1 MSPLSRAPR
10 AATSDRHPVD
20 EVLPASRLFFF
31 GLQHMLIMYAGCVAV
46 PLVLGAVLGLDTHT
60 IALIVNADLLVA
72 GIATIIQSVGLTR
85 FFGIR
90 MPVVAGASFTFLT
103 PMILIGSEYGLPTM
117 YGSMIAAG
125 VFGMLLARPFSKVLR
140 FFPTLVT
147 GCVITIIGL
156 SLIKVSADLIIGSD
170 PESAN
175 YASVKYILLAFGVVV
190 VIVLMNRL
198 FTGFVRNVSVLFGLA
213 IGAVAAWLMGMA
225 HFGSVGAA
233 KWFGFSTPLHF
244 GAPEFKVVPI
254 IAMCVAMIVV
264 FSEMTACVL
273 AIGDAVGKKV
283 TDKDMARGLA
293 TDGLAATLAGFM
305 NSVPDSTFGQNVGL
319 ISLTKVKSRYV
330 ITVTGVLL
338 LVMGAIPKLGEVVAS
353 LPGPV
358 IGGAGLVMFAMTAA
372 VGIQMLQKVDFE
384 GNQNLLIVAVALGV
398 GMLPVVVPAIYQNF
412 HRDAQFI
419 LGSAI
424 TATVLVAFVLNLLFN
439 HLLPGQRG
447 ASAGGGSTGGGGEA
461 GNGVVVRVEDGR
473 GSTGVPESTAVPE
486 GVVLP
491 DGAGLTPGTGRT
503 DAPREAD
510 GRA

>member
-1 MSPLSRAPR
+1 MSPTNRAP
-10 AATSDRHPVD
+10 APEASDRHPVD
-20 EVLPASRLFFF
+20 EVLPASQLFFF

-60 IALIVNADLLVA
+60 IAMIVNADLLVA

-90 MPVVAGASFTFLT
+90 LPVVAGASFTFLT
-103 PMILIGSEYGLPTM
+103 PMMLIGSEYGMPTM

-125 VFGMLLARPFSKVLR
+125 VFGIVLARPFSKVLR

-156 SLIKVSADLIIGSD
+156 SLIGVAANLITGDD
-170 PESAN
+170 PKDKD
-175 YASVKYILLAFGVVV
+175 YAGVGHILLAFGVIL
-190 VIVLMNRL
+190 VIVLVNRL
-198 FTGFVRNVSVLFGLA
+198 FTGFVRNIAVLVGLA
-213 IGAVAAWLMGMA
+213 AGAVAAWAMGMA
-225 HFGSVGAA
+225 DFSSVGAA
-233 KWFGFSTPLHF
+233 KWIGLSTPLHF
-244 GAPEFKVVPI
+244 GAPEFRVVPI

-293 TDGLAATLAGFM
+293 TDGLAALLAGFM

-319 ISLTKVKSRYV
+319 ISLTKVKSRWV

-338 LVMGAIPKLGEVVAS
+338 VAMGAIPKLGELAAS
-353 LPGPV
+353 LPGPA

-372 VGIQMLQKVDFE
+372 VGIQMLQKVDYE
-384 GNQNLLIVAVALGV
+384 GNNNLLIVAVSLGL
-398 GMLPVVVPAIYQNF
+398 GMLPVAVPAIYQNF

-419 LGSAI
+419 MGSAI
-424 TATVLVAFVLNLLFN
+424 TATVLVAFLLNLLFN
-439 HLLPGQRG
+439 HLLVREGTP
-447 ASAGGGSTGGGGEA
+447 APAGP
-461 GNGVVVRVEDGR
+461 EDGADTR
-473 GSTGVPESTAVPE
+473 GGDGADAAAGTGAGDGTGVPVLHKDSTAVPE
-486 GVVLP
+486 
-491 DGAGLTPGTGRT
+491 
-503 DAPREAD
+503 APA
-510 GRA
+510 AS

>member
-1 MSPLSRAPR
+1 MSPTVRAPQ
-10 AATSDRHPVD
+10 ATASERHPVD
-20 EVLPASRLFFF
+20 EVLPIPQMFFF

-46 PLVLGAVLGLDTHT
+46 PLVLGAVLKLDTHT

-72 GIATIIQSVGLTR
+72 GIATIVQSVGLTR

-125 VFGMLLARPFSKVLR
+125 IFGILIARPFSKVLR

-170 PESAN
+170 PAAAD
-175 YASVKYILLAFGVVV
+175 YASVRYILLAFAVVAI
-190 VIVLMNRL
+190 IVLVSRL
-198 FTGFVRNVSVLFGLA
+198 FGGFVRNVAVLFGLV
-213 IGAVAAWLMGMA
+213 IGAVIAWFMGLTD
-225 HFGSVGAA
+225 FSSVGGA
-233 KWFGFSTPLHF
+233 KWFGFSTPLQF
-244 GAPEFKVVPI
+244 GAPEFRLVPI
-254 IAMCVAMIVV
+254 IAMCVAMVVV

-273 AIGDAVGKKV
+273 AIGNAVGKKV

-293 TDGLAATLAGFM
+293 TDGLAALLAGFM

-338 LVMGAIPKLGEVVAS
+338 VIMGAIPKLGEVVAS

-398 GMLPVVVPAIYQNF
+398 GMLPVAVPAIYQNF
-412 HRDAQFI
+412 SQDAQFI

-424 TATVLVAFVLNLLFN
+424 TATVLVALLLNLLFN
-439 HLLPGQRG
+439 HLLVRKSPPAAVAAERTDTDESPGTPV
-447 ASAGGGSTGGGGEA
+447 A
-461 GNGVVVRVEDGR
+461 
-473 GSTGVPESTAVPE
+473 
-486 GVVLP
+486 
-491 DGAGLTPGTGRT
+491 DGAV
-503 DAPREAD
+503 
-510 GRA
+510 

>member
-1 MSPLSRAPR
+1 MSPINRAPKT
-10 AATSDRHPVD
+10 ATPARHPVD
-20 EVLPASRLFFF
+20 EVLPASQLFFF
-31 GLQHMLIMYAGCVAV
+31 GLQHLLIMYAGCVAV

-103 PMILIGSEYGLPTM
+103 PMILIGSEYGMQTM
-117 YGSMIAAG
+117 YGAMIAAG
-125 VFGMLLARPFSKVLR
+125 IFGIVLARPFSKILR

-156 SLIKVSADLIIGSD
+156 SLISVSADLIIGSD
-170 PESAN
+170 PEAAD
-175 YASVKYILLAFGVVV
+175 YASVKYIALAF
-190 VIVLMNRL
+190 VIVLIIVLVNRI
-198 FTGFVRNVSVLFGLA
+198 FSGFLRNVSVLFGLG
-213 IGAVAAWLMGMA
+213 IGSVIAFFMGMTD
-225 HFGSVGAA
+225 FSSVAAA
-233 KWFGFSTPLHF
+233 KWIGFSTPLHF
-244 GAPEFKVVPI
+244 GAPEFKIVPI

-273 AIGDAVGKKV
+273 AIGEAVGKKV

-293 TDGLAATLAGFM
+293 TDGLAALLAGFM

-338 LVMGAIPKLGEVVAS
+338 VILGAVPKMGEVVAS

-384 GNQNLLIVAVALGV
+384 GNNNLLIVAVALGV
-398 GMLPVVVPAIYQNF
+398 GMLPIAVPTIYQNF

-424 TATVLVAFVLNLLFN
+424 TATVLVAFLLNLLFN
-439 HLLPGQRG
+439 HLLVRKNTGNSALLKGGTKISKG
-447 ASAGGGSTGGGGEA
+447 AQKADDRFASSP
-461 GNGVVVRVEDGR
+461 
-473 GSTGVPESTAVPE
+473 PE
-486 GVVLP
+486 
-491 DGAGLTPGTGRT
+491 TPSESETQPQNP
-503 DAPREAD
+503 PR
-510 GRA
+510 

>member
-1 MSPLSRAPR
+1 VSDRAPLP
-10 AATSDRHPVD
+10 ATSPRHPVD
-20 EVLPASRLFFF
+20 EVLPFSQLFFF

-46 PLVLGAVLGLDTHT
+46 PLVLGAVLGLDSHT

-103 PMILIGSEYGLPTM
+103 PMMMIGGEYGLPTM
-117 YGSMIAAG
+117 YGSMIVAG
-125 VFGMLLARPFSKVLR
+125 LFGILLARPFSKVLR
-140 FFPTLVT
+140 YFPTLVT

-170 PESAN
+170 PEAPD
-175 YASVKYILLAFGVVV
+175 YASVRYILLAFGVVLI
-190 VIVLMNRL
+190 IVLINRL
-198 FTGFVRNVSVLFGLA
+198 FTGFVRNVAVLIGLA
-213 IGAVAAWLMGMA
+213 IGAVISWFMGMA
-225 HFGSVGAA
+225 DFSSVA
-233 KWFGFSTPLHF
+233 KASWFGLSRPFMF
-244 GAPEFKVVPI
+244 GAPEFRLVPI

-273 AIGDAVGKKV
+273 AIGESVGKEV

-293 TDGLAATLAGFM
+293 TDGLAAFIAGFM

-319 ISLTKVKSRYV
+319 ISLTKVKSRFV

-338 LVMGAIPKLGEVVAS
+338 LIMGAIPKLGELVAS

-372 VGIQMLQKVDFE
+372 VGIEMLQKVSFK
-384 GNQNLLIVAVALGV
+384 GNQNMLIVAVSLGV
-398 GMLPVVVPAIYQNF
+398 GMLPVVVPSIYQNF
-412 HRDAQFI
+412 HQDVQFI

-424 TATVLVAFVLNLLFN
+424 TATVIVAFLLNLLFN
-439 HLLPGQRG
+439 HLLVRRG
-447 ASAGGGSTGGGGEA
+447 APAAAEAAPARHTGGAERSEA
-461 GNGVVVRVEDGR
+461 PAASAMPG
-473 GSTGVPESTAVPE
+473 
-486 GVVLP
+486 P
-491 DGAGLTPGTGRT
+491 D
-503 DAPREAD
+503 REA
-510 GRA
+510 

>member
-1 MSPLSRAPR
+1 MSPTRRAPS
-10 AATSDRHPVD
+10 AETSTRHPVD
-20 EVLPASRLFFF
+20 EVLPASQLFFF

-103 PMILIGSEYGLPTM
+103 PMILIGSEYGMTTM

-125 VFGMLLARPFSKVLR
+125 VFGMLMARPFSKILR

-156 SLIKVSADLIIGSD
+156 SLISVAADLIIGDD
-170 PESAN
+170 PEAAD
-175 YASVKYILLAFGVVV
+175 YGAVKYILLAFGVVL
-190 VIVLMNRL
+190 VIVLVNRL
-198 FTGFVRNVSVLFGLA
+198 FTGFFRNVAVLVGLA
-213 IGAVAAWLMGMA
+213 VGAVVAWVMGMA
-225 HFGSVGAA
+225 DFSSVAGA
-233 KWFGFSTPLHF
+233 KWIGFSTPLHF
-244 GAPEFKVVPI
+244 GAPEFKLIPI

-293 TDGLAATLAGFM
+293 TDGLAAFLAGFM

-319 ISLTKVKSRYV
+319 ISLTKVKSRWV
-330 ITVTGVLL
+330 IAVTGVLL
-338 LVMGAIPKLGEVVAS
+338 VILGAIPKMGEIVAS

-372 VGIQMLQKVDFE
+372 VGIQMLQKVDYT
-384 GNQNLLIVAVALGV
+384 NNNNLLIVAVALGV
-398 GMLPVVVPAIYQNF
+398 GMLPIVVPAIYQNF
-412 HRDAQFI
+412 HRDVQFI

-424 TATVLVAFVLNLLFN
+424 TATVLVAFFLNLLFN
-439 HLLPGQRG
+439 HFLVPP
-447 ASAGGGSTGGGGEA
+447 SATPEPPREESAPPGGGTQ
-461 GNGVVVRVEDGR
+461 VPR
-473 GSTGVPESTAVPE
+473 GDSTAVPE
-486 GVVLP
+486 RQEV
-491 DGAGLTPGTGRT
+491 GTAPAEGSSES
-503 DAPREAD
+503 DAR
-510 GRA
+510 G

>member
-1 MSPLSRAPR
+1 MSPKIREPLPSAS
-10 AATSDRHPVD
+10 ARHPVD
-20 EVLPASRLFFF
+20 EVLPASQLFFF

-46 PLVLGAVLGLDTHT
+46 PLVLGAVLNLDTHT

-103 PMILIGSEYGLPTM
+103 PMQMIGGEYGLPTM

-125 VFGMLLARPFSKVLR
+125 VFGILIARPFSKVLR

-170 PESAN
+170 PAAAD
-175 YASVKYILLAFGVVV
+175 YAQVRDILLAFVVV
-190 VIVLMNRL
+190 VIIVLVSRL
-198 FTGFVRNVSVLFGLA
+198 FSGFVRNVAVLFGLA
-213 IGAVAAWLMGMA
+213 IGAVIAGFLGMND
-225 HFGSVGAA
+225 FSSVAGAS
-233 KWFGFSTPLHF
+233 WFGFSTPLMF
-244 GAPEFKVVPI
+244 GAPEFKIVPI

-273 AIGDAVGKKV
+273 AIGNAVGKKD
-283 TDKDMARGLA
+283 TDKYMARGLA
-293 TDGLAATLAGFM
+293 TDGLSAVLAGFM

-338 LVMGAIPKLGEVVAS
+338 VIMGAIPKLGEVVAS

-372 VGIQMLQKVDFE
+372 VGIQMLQRVPFE
-384 GNQNLLIVAVALGV
+384 GNQNVLIVAVSLGV

-412 HRDAQFI
+412 HQDAQFI

-424 TATVLVAFVLNLLFN
+424 TATVLVAFLLNLLFN
-439 HLLPGQRG
+439 HMLVRG
-447 ASAGGGSTGGGGEA
+447 
-461 GNGVVVRVEDGR
+461 
-473 GSTGVPESTAVPE
+473 
-486 GVVLP
+486 
-491 DGAGLTPGTGRT
+491 
-503 DAPREAD
+503 DAPAALHDTPVGGPAVIPETSGAPGND
-510 GRA
+510 G